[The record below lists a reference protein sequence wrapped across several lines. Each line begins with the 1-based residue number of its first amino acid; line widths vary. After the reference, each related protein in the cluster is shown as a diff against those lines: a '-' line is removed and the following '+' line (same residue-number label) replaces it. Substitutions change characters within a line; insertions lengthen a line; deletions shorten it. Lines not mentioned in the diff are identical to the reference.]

1 MDSDSSDLSDEGL
14 DLSDVFKGHNVKPY
28 DIPSEKK
35 MWEYVYNCAKSVYDG
50 YKTTKQ
56 EDEAILA

>member
-1 MDSDSSDLSDEGL
+1 MDSDSDSSEGL

-35 MWEYVYNCAKSVYDG
+35 MWQHVKSI
-50 YKTTKQ
+50 
-56 EDEAILA
+56 A